1 MASSDNFMTME
12 QWGFRSAFNDS
23 WFTDI
28 FAKETETLTK
38 VLQKSY
44 TGEGNEDVMPTGE
57 MGSPFLTA
65 SASGPTFSGGSEND
79 AASTGA
85 SGSMKR
91 RSGGGGGVSKKIVKR
106 KPRASK
112 RASTT
117 YITADVDSF
126 RQMVQQ
132 VTGARLSGNGNGNG
146 QFSVSSILKPE
157 PRRQVDRVQPVSCLP
172 TLDTSAFLLDPTSS
186 FMHPPPAVAGRV
198 AAVHQPSAVVV
209 DGGYGFDSFCDFP
222 TLESGM

>member
-1 MASSDNFMTME
+1 MASSDNLMTME

-38 VLQKSY
+38 VLQKSF
-44 TGEGNEDVMPTGE
+44 TGEGNEVVMPTVE
-57 MGSPFLTA
+57 MGSPFLTP

-91 RSGGGGGVSKKIVKR
+91 RSGGGGVSKKIVKR

-132 VTGARLSGNGNGNG
+132 VTGARISGNG
-146 QFSVSSILKPE
+146 QLSVSSILKPE
-157 PRRQVDRVQPVSCLP
+157 PRRPVDRVQPVSCLP

-186 FMHPPPAVAGRV
+186 FMHQPPAVAGSV
-198 AAVHQPSAVVV
+198 APVRQPSAVVV
-209 DGGYGFDSFCDFP
+209 DGGYGFDSFCGFP